1 MPKKD
6 KRPPTPS
13 ESDDDDDDYDEE
25 SSSGDYQNGAG
36 DNEREANREH
46 LLNYESDS
54 SDDAMLD
61 DSDQE
66 RRDSDDS
73 LNLAKG
79 LSK

>member
-13 ESDDDDDDYDEE
+13 ESGEDDEYDEE
-25 SSSGDYQNGAG
+25 SSNEYQNM
-36 DNEREANREH
+36 DEDREVNKEH

-61 DSDQE
+61 DDE
-66 RRDSDDS
+66 EGGSDDS

-79 LSK
+79 LSRQKEELT